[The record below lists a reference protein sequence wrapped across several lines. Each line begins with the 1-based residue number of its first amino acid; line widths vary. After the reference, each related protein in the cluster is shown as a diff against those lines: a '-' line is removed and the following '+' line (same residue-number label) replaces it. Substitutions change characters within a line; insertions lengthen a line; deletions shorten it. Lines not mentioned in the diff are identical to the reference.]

1 VRVDVLGHASQ
12 SCWLTRPGL
21 LDLYTLLGK
30 VLCVFRNNDRDT
42 YPHCV
47 TGACYQGCICW
58 LLLELSVEQGRFGG
72 VRGHGTRFR
81 LCIHLRWQ
89 VCQRMFTDCIRA
101 YIVCTDS
108 NSDSDYGNGSSRP
121 GPGEPFSFVRQVC
134 SYLYDIQDSLKQQ
147 KIAPFSIENSR
158 RRRFML

>member
-1 VRVDVLGHASQ
+1 M
-12 SCWLTRPGL
+12 
-21 LDLYTLLGK
+21 LDLYTHLGK
-30 VLCVFRNNDRDT
+30 VPCVFRNNDRDT

-58 LLLELSVEQGRFGG
+58 LLLEISVEQGRFGG

-89 VCQRMFTDCIRA
+89 VSACSQTA
-101 YIVCTDS
+101 YMRTSCARTATVTPITATEAQDPAQENPSVS
-108 NSDSDYGNGSSRP
+108 Y
-121 GPGEPFSFVRQVC
+121 FKFVLSC

-158 RRRFML
+158 RRRFIL

>member
-1 VRVDVLGHASQ
+1 MRRVDVSGHASQ
-12 SCWLTRPGL
+12 SCWLSRPGL
-21 LDLYTLLGK
+21 LDLYTHLGK
-30 VLCVFRNNDRDT
+30 IHCVFRNNDRDT

-89 VCQRMFTDCIRA
+89 VSACSQTACVRTSYARTATVTPITATEAQDPAQETLKLR
-101 YIVCTDS
+101 T
-108 NSDSDYGNGSSRP
+108 SSLFIP
-121 GPGEPFSFVRQVC
+121 
-134 SYLYDIQDSLKQQ
+134 IQDSLKQQ